1 MIAELI
7 GWIATIFRGSGMLA
21 KRAEMVK
28 YLVSI
33 GNLCWMIN
41 GIMTRNLPLIVSNG
55 FCLLVM
61 IWEIVPKKRSK
72 RGLDVRLLRKLRK
85 EAERNVIVEQVGTEF
100 YVVRLYMK
108 FLWRNQK
115 GELEQITGPIPP
127 FYSKKIDAIEGCEE
141 ERRKYILSKIK
152 RRVY

>member
-72 RGLDVRLLRKLRK
+72 RGLDVRLLRKWRK
-85 EAERNVIVEQVGTEF
+85 EAEKKYIVMRRSGGFQVCCFNIIDSNNYGSF
-100 YVVRLYMK
+100 
-108 FLWRNQK
+108 
-115 GELEQITGPIPP
+115 GPLPWHKTRE
-127 FYSKKIDAIEGCEE
+127 SAIEHCNLH
-141 ERRKYILSKIK
+141 RRMYILSQIEK
-152 RRVY
+152 RIY